1 MWWTI
6 SSAQPSLGASW
17 SATARQRRNISET
30 DKKLFREKH
39 WFKMCTECSS
49 MKHKMCRE
57 GWKRP
62 STVYYLV
69 CSMNSSNSSS
79 KVNKRVKRAPR

>member
-30 DKKLFREKH
+30 DKKLFRERNIGSQNVH
-39 WFKMCTECSS
+39 RMFLHEAQNVQ
-49 MKHKMCRE
+49 RGLE
-57 GWKRP
+57 E
-62 STVYYLV
+62 TV
-69 CSMNSSNSSS
+69 
-79 KVNKRVKRAPR
+79 

>member
-1 MWWTI
+1 MWSTI

-49 MKHKMCRE
+49 MKHKCAQKAGRDRLILGLLDE
-57 GWKRP
+57 FQ
-62 STVYYLV
+62 
-69 CSMNSSNSSS
+69 
-79 KVNKRVKRAPR
+79 